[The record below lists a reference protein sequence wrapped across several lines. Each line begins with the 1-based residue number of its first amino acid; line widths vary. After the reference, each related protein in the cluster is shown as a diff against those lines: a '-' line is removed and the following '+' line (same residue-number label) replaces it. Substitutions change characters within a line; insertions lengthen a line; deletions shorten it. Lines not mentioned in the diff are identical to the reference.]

1 MLRKLKND
9 YYKLLSYSAIS
20 RYFKPEIFNNEN
32 KIMLNLILK
41 IFNFFTTKK
50 KIQYLMKIEKQ

>member
-50 KIQYLMKIEKQ
+50 KSSI